1 MNNEVNERNRI
12 RKILSSRRSNR
23 GRKSQLETIR
33 ESNNEIR
40 NNNLNEY
47 NINLLRLPK
56 KKNNRSSPSL
66 NIIEENVEY
75 VNNNNNVRRKGGKSK
90 SRSKSRSKSKARSK
104 SRSKSCGGRSKSR
117 SLSIRKYKAKAGKKL
132 RSKSRSKSRARSK
145 SRSRK

>member
-1 MNNEVNERNRI
+1 MNTEVNERNRI
-12 RKILSSRRSNR
+12 RKILSSRR
-23 GRKSQLETIR
+23 GRKRQLETIR

-40 NNNLNEY
+40 NNNFNEY

-132 RSKSRSKSRARSK
+132 RSKSRARSK